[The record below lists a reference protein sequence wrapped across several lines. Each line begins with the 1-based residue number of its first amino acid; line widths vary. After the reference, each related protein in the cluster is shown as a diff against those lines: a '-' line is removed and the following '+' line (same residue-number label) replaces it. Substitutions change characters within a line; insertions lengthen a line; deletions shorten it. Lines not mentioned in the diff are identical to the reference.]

1 MGLVKE
7 NQDIKEQVIDNL
19 LIDNVIEAPLDKVT
33 DLRIILD
40 TDKIISDDVFVVE
53 KDIEFKEFFV
63 LLIGKTIGT
72 KPQQITV
79 SRKVKFVFEIE
90 NPELLAAQKAL
101 NEVSLKEITISELV
115 IRGSNITTLIASKV
129 QELIASIQ
137 SPDFTDLSF
146 ALKDKV
152 IPAPNAGLLINIG
165 VRLIAKAKDSEQ
177 SRVRS
182 EKTVMVNF
190 TNIKTQAEDDAEKIM
205 AARTALDS
213 IVLKEIVFS
222 ESFIIGKNITVTLA
236 RLQETIA
243 GIVSSDFANL
253 KIAFKSGGS
262 SFIYQVADLTT
273 TSFMMDVIIS
283 ANAKDSKKTLVSNPT
298 KKVKVKFTLIQHP
311 AQVEIDNLVLEAI
324 TVDDLV
330 IRGDD
335 IKAVINAKLLAMST
349 TIKGKEFKQL
359 QIILKDSTLIAP
371 SSGNSLSVKVI
382 LTAKANLDNTTITN
396 DKKTVTVNF
405 ADIKTRDEDNK
416 EKIKQAQNAL
426 DSLIL
431 KDINVSGTF
440 YIGQEIKISA
450 TKLQEAIA
458 GLTNINFTNLTI
470 AFKNT
475 DSYQVVDLTTK
486 FFNLDVVL
494 TAKAKDTNVTVVSN
508 TTQKVKVNFIAI
520 VNPEQAKIDAA
531 QKALDKLLLK
541 DFSLQTKILTDAN
554 VMKLISLELKS
565 AISGLESNDFTNL
578 TIELKDKTK
587 ILSYAEAKEKY
598 EAEGTSVPVDV
609 IVKAH
614 AKDKNKMEVTNDKYT
629 VKVDLAIFIAQEEL
643 NISYLKLA
651 LQFLN
656 LKAITL
662 AGNVVRGEDV
672 TLKIKEILNDAIKD
686 VYDPATS
693 KVIANLQIALKDA
706 TIVLKIPLTGNSME
720 IDVIISA
727 TNKNGSVNRV
737 PIDDKVI
744 VNFTV
749 K

>member
-1 MGLVKE
+1 MLFFQ
-7 NQDIKEQVIDNL
+7 NYSNL
-19 LIDNVIEAPLDKVT
+19 YP
-33 DLRIILD
+33 
-40 TDKIISDDVFVVE
+40 
-53 KDIEFKEFFV
+53 
-63 LLIGKTIGT
+63 
-72 KPQQITV
+72 
-79 SRKVKFVFEIE
+79 
-90 NPELLAAQKAL
+90 
-101 NEVSLKEITISELV
+101 
-115 IRGSNITTLIASKV
+115 
-129 QELIASIQ
+129 
-137 SPDFTDLSF
+137 
-146 ALKDKV
+146 
-152 IPAPNAGLLINIG
+152 PN
-165 VRLIAKAKDSEQ
+165 
-177 SRVRS
+177 
-182 EKTVMVNF
+182 
-190 TNIKTQAEDDAEKIM
+190 
-205 AARTALDS
+205 
-213 IVLKEIVFS
+213 
-222 ESFIIGKNITVTLA
+222 
-236 RLQETIA
+236 
-243 GIVSSDFANL
+243 
-253 KIAFKSGGS
+253 
-262 SFIYQVADLTT
+262 
-273 TSFMMDVIIS
+273 
-283 ANAKDSKKTLVSNPT
+283 KTLC
-298 KKVKVKFTLIQHP
+298 
-311 AQVEIDNLVLEAI
+311 A
-324 TVDDLV
+324 
-330 IRGDD
+330 R
-335 IKAVINAKLLAMST
+335 
-349 TIKGKEFKQL
+349 
-359 QIILKDSTLIAP
+359 
-371 SSGNSLSVKVI
+371 VKVI

-396 DKKTVTVNF
+396 DKKAVTVNF

-508 TTQKVKVNFIAI
+508 TTQKVKVNFTAI